1 VERRTVLLHLAGGLA
16 GTVVSANPS
25 AAAGTAANPDHVQS
39 SNAAAVSSSAPRALD
54 DHQRQTLASLAEML
68 VPGAAAAGVVD
79 LVDRVLAVESTARR
93 REFFNALGAF
103 EREARESHGQ
113 RWIDLDEAARTA
125 ILQKAAAGEESR
137 PLPPP
142 WQKGQP
148 VISSP
153 VPTLPATLRDH
164 FTRLRTA
171 VANAYFST
179 EPGMRELGWRGRTG
193 WTALPGCE
201 HPEGDH
207 E

>member
-1 VERRTVLLHLAGGLA
+1 MERRTVLLHLAGGLA
-16 GTVVSANPS
+16 GTVVGANPS
-25 AAAGTAANPDHVQS
+25 AAADVSAHPDHAQS
-39 SNAAAVSSSAPRALD
+39 SNAPAASSPAPRALD
-54 DHQRQTLASLAEML
+54 DYQRQTLASLAEML

-79 LVDRVLAVESTARR
+79 LIDRVLAVESMARR
-93 REFFNALGAF
+93 REFSNALGAF
-103 EREARESHGQ
+103 ERDARASQGK

-125 ILQKAAAGEESR
+125 ILQRAAEGEESN

-148 VISSP
+148 VISP
-153 VPTLPATLRDH
+153 PTPPSPATLRDH
-164 FTRLRTA
+164 FTRLRTM